1 MIDHVLKHTEY
12 DRLLRELWCDET
24 HGDKGLAPSDVGY
37 NPNARTKRYNY
48 LERAVREG
56 WAEVRESGPR
66 GGRRYH
72 SIKRVGV
79 AGEEGPLKPPF
90 PR

>member
-12 DRLLRELWCDET
+12 DRLLRELWYDET
-24 HGDKGLAPSDVGY
+24 HGDKGLAPSDVGN
-37 NPNARTKRYNY
+37 NPNARIKRYNY
-48 LERAVREG
+48 LEQAVREG

-72 SIKRVGV
+72 SIKRVEV
-79 AGEEGPLKPPF
+79 VDGEGSL
-90 PR
+90 RSN